1 MKKILITGASGMVGK
16 KLYSALKER
25 GYTAH
30 CVVRKKQNI
39 FEHEFVWNYE
49 NDYLEEGALEGIHSI
64 IHLTG
69 ATIAKRWT
77 TAYKKEIIS
86 SRVDSALFLERNI
99 KEKNIKLQSFISAS
113 GINYYGDWNDEKAA
127 TENDEPQKKAFLT
140 EVCRLWEDSVNRFEA
155 ISERIV
161 KLRISPVISAHGGFL
176 EPLKKLTNLHLASPV
191 GSGKQYFPWIHVDD
205 LVGMLVFALENENMN
220 GPFNACADEVPTNA
234 QLMKTLAKSMDKN
247 YIPIAVP
254 SVVLKLTMGEMSEI
268 ILNGVNAKNQKIKS
282 KSFIFK
288 YNALDDALKNVIN

>member
-1 MKKILITGASGMVGK
+1 MDYRIQEGNYQFARGFCPILEKKV
-16 KLYSALKER
+16 
-25 GYTAH
+25 
-30 CVVRKKQNI
+30 
-39 FEHEFVWNYE
+39 
-49 NDYLEEGALEGIHSI
+49 
-64 IHLTG
+64 
-69 ATIAKRWT
+69 
-77 TAYKKEIIS
+77 
-86 SRVDSALFLERNI
+86 

-127 TENDEPQKKAFLT
+127 TENDEPQKKDFLT
-140 EVCRLWEDSVNRFEA
+140 EVCRLWEDSANRFEA

-176 EPLKKLTNLHLASPV
+176 EPLKKLTNLQLASPV

-205 LVGMLVFALENENMN
+205 LVGMLLFALENENMN
-220 GPFNACADEVPTNA
+220 GSFNACADEVPTNA

-254 SVVLKLTMGEMSEI
+254 SVVLKLTMGEMSEM

-282 KSFIFK
+282 KGFIFK
-288 YNALDDALKNVIN
+288 YNELQHALKNVVK

>member
-1 MKKILITGASGMVGK
+1 MKKVLITGATGMVGK

-30 CVVRKKQNI
+30 CLVRKKQNI

-49 NDYLEEGALEGIHSI
+49 NDYLEKGALEGIHCI
-64 IHLTG
+64 IHLAG

-77 TAYKKEIIS
+77 AAYKNEIIS
-86 SRVDSALFLERNI
+86 SRVDSALFLEKKL
-99 KEKNIKLQSFISAS
+99 KEKNMKLQLFISAS

-127 TENDEPQKKAFLT
+127 TENDEAQKKDFLT
-140 EVCRLWEDSVNRFEA
+140 EVCRLWEDSANRFEA

-205 LVGMLVFALENENMN
+205 LVGMLLFALENENMN
-220 GPFNACADEVPTNA
+220 GAFNACADEVPTNA

-247 YIPIAVP
+247 YIPMAVP
-254 SVVLKLTMGEMSEI
+254 AVVLKLTMGEMSEM
-268 ILNGVNAKNQKIKS
+268 ILNGVNASNQKIKS
-282 KSFIFK
+282 KGFIFK
-288 YNALDDALKNVIN
+288 NNELHHALKNVVN

>member
-1 MKKILITGASGMVGK
+1 MKKILITGATGMVGK

-25 GYTAH
+25 GYIAH

-39 FEHEFVWNYE
+39 FEHEFVWDYE
-49 NDYLEEGALEGIHSI
+49 NHYLEEGALEGIHSI

-86 SRVDSALFLERNI
+86 SRVDSALFLEKKV

-127 TENDEPQKKAFLT
+127 TENDEPQKKDFLT
-140 EVCRLWEDSVNRFEA
+140 EVCRLWEESANRFEA

-205 LVGMLVFALENENMN
+205 LVGMLLFALENEKMN
-220 GPFNACADEVPTNA
+220 GSFNACADEVPTNA

-268 ILNGVNAKNQKIKS
+268 ILNGVNASNQKIKS
-282 KSFIFK
+282 KGFIFK
-288 YNALDDALKNVIN
+288 YNELHHALKNVIN

>member
-1 MKKILITGASGMVGK
+1 MKKILITGATGMVGK

-25 GYTAH
+25 GYIAH

-39 FEHEFVWNYE
+39 FEHEFVWDYE
-49 NDYLEEGALEGIHSI
+49 NHYLEEGALEGIHSI

-86 SRVDSALFLERNI
+86 SRMDSALFIEKKI

-127 TENDEPQKKAFLT
+127 TENDEPQKKDFLT
-140 EVCRLWEDSVNRFEA
+140 EVCRLWEDSANRFEA

-161 KLRISPVISAHGGFL
+161 KLRISPVIYAHGGFL

-254 SVVLKLTMGEMSEI
+254 SVVLKLTMGEMSEM
-268 ILNGVNAKNQKIKS
+268 ILNGVNASNQKIKS

-288 YNALDDALKNVIN
+288 YNALDDALKNVVK

>member
-1 MKKILITGASGMVGK
+1 MKKVLITGATGMVGK

-30 CVVRKKQNI
+30 CLVRKKQNI
-39 FEHEFVWNYE
+39 FENEFVWDYE
-49 NDYLEEGALEGIHSI
+49 NDYLEEGALEDIHSI
-64 IHLTG
+64 IHLAG

-86 SRVDSALFLERNI
+86 SRVDSVLFLER
-99 KEKNIKLQSFISAS
+99 KVKDKNIKLQSFISAS

-127 TENDEPQKKAFLT
+127 TENDEPQKKDFLT
-140 EVCRLWEDSVNRFEA
+140 EVCRLWEESANRFEA

-205 LVGMLVFALENENMN
+205 LVGMLLFALENENMN
-220 GPFNACADEVPTNA
+220 GAFNACADEVPTNA
-234 QLMKTLAKSMDKN
+234 QLMKTLAKTLHKN

-254 SVVLKLTMGEMSEI
+254 AVVLKLTMGEMSEM
-268 ILNGVNAKNQKIKS
+268 ILNGVNASNQKIKS
-282 KSFIFK
+282 KGFIFK
-288 YNALDDALKNVIN
+288 YNELHHALKNVVK